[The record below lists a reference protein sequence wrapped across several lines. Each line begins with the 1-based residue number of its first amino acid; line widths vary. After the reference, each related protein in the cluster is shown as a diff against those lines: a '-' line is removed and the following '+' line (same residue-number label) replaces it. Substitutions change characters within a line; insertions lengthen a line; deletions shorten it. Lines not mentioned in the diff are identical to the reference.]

1 MKWLRMVWTYCSVIS
16 KKPWCTWNWKRLEAA
31 LAKLKTLSQ
40 HVVITL
46 SAEGALISNAQE
58 TFNVVGRKVHAIDA
72 NGAGDAFAGAFL
84 YAVNA
89 GLGLHTAAQ
98 LAIWFQVK
106 WCLSL
111 ALVWLWQITLVVPT
125 TAKECAWCKNLHD
138 GRHPRTRSALF

>member
-1 MKWLRMVWTYCSVIS
+1 QQEAMMYTETETV
-16 KKPWCTWNWKRLEAA
+16 EAA

-58 TFNVVGRKVHAIDA
+58 TFNVAGRKVHAIDA

-84 YAVNA
+84 YVVNA

-98 LAIWFQVK
+98 LAILISSEVVSQFGPRLAVADYAELFQ
-106 WCLSL
+106 
-111 ALVWLWQITLVVPT
+111 Q
-125 TAKECAWCKNLHD
+125 
-138 GRHPRTRSALF
+138 